1 MRRRLLLS
9 TLLVAVV
16 AVLLLGVPLA
26 VVGTRL
32 IEEQAGE
39 QIRLDAERLAAS
51 IDDLLREGRPVGVE
65 RLNQIVRP
73 ERHAVVRLPRPTSP
87 IEAGAALSGEPTIQ
101 ATVNSEEGAEVTMF
115 QARGP
120 VDEQVRR
127 AEVFIAAAALL
138 AVGAAVGLAL
148 LQARRL
154 GGPLVELAEAAQ
166 RLGSGEARPR
176 GRRYGVPEL
185 DRVAEVL
192 DSSASRVQEMLAV
205 ERQLAADASHQ
216 LRTPL
221 TALSMRL
228 EEIALTDDPVVV
240 KEEAAIALAQ
250 LERLVG
256 VVDQLLANARES
268 RSAAAVPTPVDAI
281 VQQQVVEW
289 QPAFAKSERTVTVDG
304 IRGLW
309 ALATPGGLAQVLA
322 TLLENALVHGA
333 GTVTVRTR
341 RMGGSVVLEV
351 SDQGA
356 GVAGD
361 LAPHVFERSV
371 SGAQGTGLGLAVA
384 RDLAEADGGRLELV
398 QLRPPVFAV
407 FLSVPG

>member
-32 IEEQAGE
+32 IEEQANE
-39 QIRLDAERLAAS
+39 QVRLDAERLAAS
-51 IDDLLREGRPVGVE
+51 VDDLLREGRPVSVQ

-73 ERHAVVRLPRPTSP
+73 ERHAVVLPPNRASP
-87 IEAGAALSGEPTIQ
+87 VEAGDRLSGETIQ
-101 ATVNSEEGAEVTMF
+101 ATVNSEEGAEVTLF
-115 QARGP
+115 EPRAP

-127 AEVFIAAAALL
+127 AELFIAAAALL

-154 GGPLVELAEAAQ
+154 GGPLVELAEAAR

-228 EEIALTDDPVVV
+228 EEIAVTDDPVVV

-250 LERLVG
+250 LERLAG

-268 RSAAAVPTPVDAI
+268 RSAAAVPTAVDAV

-289 QPAFAKSERTVTVDG
+289 QPAFAKSDRTVTVEG

-341 RMGGSVVLEV
+341 RTGGSVVVEV
-351 SDQGA
+351 SDQGG

>member
-1 MRRRLLLS
+1 VRRRLLLS

-26 VVGTRL
+26 VVGTQL

-39 QIRLDAERLAAS
+39 QVRLDAERLAALV
-51 IDDLLREGRPVGVE
+51 DDLLREGRPVSAE
-65 RLNQIVRP
+65 RLSRTVRAN
-73 ERHAVVRLPRPTSP
+73 RHAVVALPGAASRVR
-87 IEAGAALSGEPTIQ
+87 AGAALSSEPTIR
-101 ATVNSEEGAEVTMF
+101 ATVNSEEGAEITLYRP
-115 QARGP
+115 RGP
-120 VDEQVRR
+120 VDDQVRR
-127 AEVFIAAAALL
+127 AELFIAAAALL

-154 GGPLVELAEAAQ
+154 AEPLIELAEAAQ

-192 DSSASRVQEMLAV
+192 DSSASRVQEMLAL

-228 EEIALTDDPVVV
+228 EEIAVTDDPVVV

-268 RSAAAVPTPVDAI
+268 RSAAAVPTSIDAI

-309 ALATPGGLAQVLA
+309 ALATSGGLAQVLA

-333 GTVTVRTR
+333 GTVSLRTR
-341 RMGGSVVLEV
+341 RSGGSVVVEV
-351 SDQGA
+351 SDEGP
-356 GVAGD
+356 GVAAD
-361 LAPHVFERSV
+361 LAPHIFERSV
-371 SGAQGTGLGLAVA
+371 SGAAGTGLGLAVV

>member
-1 MRRRLLLS
+1 VRRRLLLS

-32 IEEQAGE
+32 IEEQAGQ
-39 QIRLDAERLAAS
+39 QIRLDAERLSAS
-51 IDDLLREGRPVGVE
+51 IDDLLREGRPVSVE
-65 RLNQIVRP
+65 RLNQIVRTD
-73 ERHAVVRLPRPTSP
+73 RRAVVRLPGPASP
-87 IEAGAALSGEPTIQ
+87 IEAGAPLIGEPTIQ

-115 QARGP
+115 QARAP

-127 AEVFIAAAALL
+127 AELFIAGAALL

-228 EEIALTDDPVVV
+228 EEIAVTDDPVVV

-256 VVDQLLANARES
+256 VVDQLLANARQS

-289 QPAFAKSERTVTVDG
+289 QPAFAKTERTVTVEG

-309 ALATPGGLAQVLA
+309 ALATPGGLAQVVA

-341 RMGGSVVLEV
+341 RTGGSVVLEV

-407 FLSVPG
+407 FLNVPG